1 MRYDARMRLRPL
13 LLAPAACLLLP
24 GCLARTAVNVATL
37 PVRAA
42 SQGADWLTTSRD
54 EADRNRGRRMR
65 KQEAA
70 DRKAQRKAAREAE
83 RDARRQGADRY

>member
-1 MRYDARMRLRPL
+1 MKPPMRARLLPIAPL
-13 LLAPAACLLLP
+13 ACLLLSA
-24 GCLARTAVNVATL
+24 CLARTAVDVATL

-42 SQGADWLTTSRD
+42 SQTADWLTTSRD

-70 DRKAQRKAAREAE
+70 DRKAQRKAAREQE
-83 RDARRQGADRY
+83 RETRRAARGDRY